1 MIYLKG
7 GISIIYQKNDII
19 ELDNGNLYIVIEVI
33 IYKGNNYYYLMNEK
47 NNKDLAIV
55 KEIEKDGKIYL
66 KNTDTEDEFNNVITQ
81 IVKKNKDKIKDLIDI

>member
-19 ELDNGNLYIVIEVI
+19 ELDDGNSYIVIETI
-33 IYKGNNYYYLMNEK
+33 ANKGNNYYYLMNEK

-66 KNTDTEDEFNNVITQ
+66 KNTDTKDEFNNIVME